1 MRIQDTGGGAQCWIY
16 LELSELEDDES
27 LLLRAGLRDLRLGDE
42 RGERPPLRGGDLR
55 PDRDLECR
63 ECVKYSAVHCKSFH
77 HHYNAEQSA
86 YLLTWDTGQYLLL
99 RPLEGERL
107 RGGERRRSEGD
118 LRPRG
123 DLDLPPILLLGG
135 DLPPRGGDLD
145 LLLGGERDLRLGGLR
160 LRGWI
165 LGTRTGAA
173 VTSWPSI

>member
-1 MRIQDTGGGAQCWIY
+1 MRIQDIGGGAQCWIY

-55 PDRDLECR
+55 PDRDL
-63 ECVKYSAVHCKSFH
+63 
-77 HHYNAEQSA
+77 
-86 YLLTWDTGQYLLL
+86 LL

-107 RGGERRRSEGD
+107 RGGERRRGEGD

-135 DLPPRGGDLD
+135 DLPPLGGDLD